1 MAFKLFKKDN
11 FGYGTHQEFLIDDAN
26 DLEEIEKNFNCELGD
41 KAHASDGKIY
51 TRHSDNYDEDLWE
64 IVSINGEG

>member
-11 FGYGTHQEFLIDDAN
+11 FGYGTHQEFLIDSFE
-26 DLEEIEKNFNCELGD
+26 DLEELEKNFDCELGD
-41 KAHASDGKIY
+41 KAYIPDGRVY

-64 IVSINGEG
+64 LVEVGG